1 MDAKVR
7 SNLTKALRD
16 LEAERMNL
24 DRQITAVRAVLGT
37 TDSLKVKR
45 AAQAG
50 VTRRRG
56 MSAKAR
62 KLISTRMKA
71 VWAKRR
77 AEKKAAAAAK
87 VESKRG

>member
-7 SNLTKALRD
+7 SSLTKALRD
-16 LEAERMNL
+16 LEAERASL
-24 DRQITAVRAVLGT
+24 DRQITAVRAVLGPA
-37 TDSLKVKR
+37 DGGKPVRHPVAARKR
-45 AAQAG
+45 
-50 VTRRRG
+50 RS

-77 AEKKAAAAAK
+77 AEKKTAAAAK
-87 VESKRG
+87 